1 MEEFASTNRR
11 GFIKQSLTLGALATL
26 SAVPKWSTAKAK
38 EVRLTILHSNDVHS
52 RIEPFPMDGSR
63 YQGLAGVA
71 RRSSLIN
78 KIRAEEAQV
87 LLVDSGD
94 MFQGTPYFNMFEGK
108 LELELMSKLGYEAG
122 TFGNHEF
129 DNGIDGLVK
138 HLDKA
143 TFPFL
148 TANYDFSGTLLEG
161 KTQEYTIINKGDL
174 RIGLTGVGIDIEG
187 LVDPN
192 NYKGMKYLDPIPV
205 VNRVAKMLKEE
216 KGCDLVIVLS
226 HLGYTYSDDKVSDL
240 KLAANTQHVDIILGG
255 HTHTFLDEPTRVKNR
270 QGNEVLVNQMG
281 FAGIRLGRLDVVFN
295 KATGKK
301 QVFANHYAIDH
312 RLDGQTLASL

>member
-312 RLDGQTLASL
+312 HLDGQTLASL

>member
-1 MEEFASTNRR
+1 MEEFALLSRR
-11 GFIKQSLTLGALATL
+11 KFLKQSVAWGALAGL
-26 SAVPKWSTAKAK
+26 STVPTWANASAKDH
-38 EVRLTILHSNDVHS
+38 RLTILHTNDVHS

-71 RRSSLIN
+71 RRSTLIK
-78 KIRAEEAQV
+78 KIRTEEPQV
-87 LLVDSGD
+87 LLLDSGD

-108 LELELMSKLGYEAG
+108 LEIELMSKLGYEAG

-129 DNGIDGLVK
+129 DNGLTGLAK

-148 TANYDFSGTLLEG
+148 TANYDFTGTLLEG
-161 KTQEYTIINKGDL
+161 KTQDFTIIEKGGL

-192 NYKGMKYLDPIPV
+192 SYKGMKYLDPIPV
-205 VNRVAKMLKEE
+205 VNRIAKQLKEE
-216 KGCDLVIVLS
+216 KKCDLVIVLS
-226 HLGYTYSDDKVSDL
+226 HLGYKYSDDKVSDI
-240 KLAANTQHVDIILGG
+240 KLAANTENVDIILGG
-255 HTHTFLDEPTRVKNR
+255 HTHTFLDEPTRVKNL
-270 QGNEVLVNQMG
+270 QNEEVLINQMG

-295 KATGKK
+295 KQTRKK
-301 QVFANHYAIDH
+301 QIIAQHYTVDQ
-312 RLDGQTLASL
+312 RLEKSQTA